1 MIIWDRSALDPLLF
15 VISLEKLFATGY
27 TKHNILLKVVNKEL
41 ESEILYVFFSFLL
54 ISFIGYRPNEACRGR
69 SDIFYESVGRNF
81 LRCLEERSIP
91 AARTSAWCNLYFRH
105 RKHVRR
111 ISRASRRV
119 FQAPYINPLFNTPL
133 SARPSGKEEEELV
146 AGEDGGERRPQS

>member
-1 MIIWDRSALDPLLF
+1 M
-15 VISLEKLFATGY
+15 
-27 TKHNILLKVVNKEL
+27 KHVEGGLTFFMNP
-41 ESEILYVFFSFLL
+41 SEGTFCDVSK
-54 ISFIGYRPNEACRGR
+54 
-69 SDIFYESVGRNF
+69 
-81 LRCLEERSIP
+81 ERSIT
-91 AARTSAWCNLYFRH
+91 AARTAARCNLYFRH

-133 SARPSGKEEEELV
+133 SARPAGKEEEGVV